1 MANTVSTISYA
12 NTFGQWM
19 VATDALIAENN
30 ILATGDY
37 TKDSGTIY
45 LSETTKN
52 ALQAN
57 GSVVVQKELLVQG
70 VASSATID
78 NNLTVAGQIYFS
90 NATLGLTNS
99 GQANING
106 LLIAQGPGTGL
117 SVANSAYIG
126 GNTTIRYTTT
136 TGNIQA
142 NGLINTSSVSVTGNV
157 IADNLNANTSGS
169 IPNLTIGTKLDG
181 NSAAGFFNS
190 LQVQGGGLTVN
201 GNFTLTGTTVYAS
214 NTFQLSTGVTS
225 GISSYLQ
232 VDRGSS
238 GSNAA
243 IRWNE
248 ISKYWDML
256 NVTSN
261 TYYRIL
267 TDQYFNDTITST
279 STTSVATANVANTIN
294 NQLTAANTFL
304 QAAVVS
310 AGSYGNSAFLKAN
323 SSYAL
328 ANTFANTFVG
338 TTGSVSQS
346 SGVISFSSNNGVTI
360 VATSANNLAV
370 STSQDLRTSASP
382 TFSGLSL
389 TTPLALSQGGT
400 GTTSASSALTTLLPT
415 GTTAGYVLTTGGP
428 GNFYWAAGS
437 GGGVGATPGTSINST
452 RLTYTANGASG
463 YTGNSFIIPTATTG
477 TQVRAYIAGVRQFES
492 EYSLNLNANTITF
505 TTTPP
510 NGEPILIEVDGYYVN
525 PYYANN
531 IAFTINSDISSTANT
546 IQLAIDGLTSKVTTY
561 YANLAA
567 SPTFTTVTRGITVAA
582 GTSNTAFATTAYVQN
597 LANNSGT
604 LTTNITGNAGT
615 VSNGVYTSGDQT
627 IAGTKTFSS
636 TITGSVSGSAATFT
650 STTQNSR
657 FNSIGVGTAA
667 SGTGGEIRATNEI
680 TAYYSDDNLK
690 TRLGTIDNALDKLCT
705 LTGFYYEA
713 NETAQA
719 LGYKVKREVGVSAQ
733 EVQKVMPEVVVP
745 APIDDKY
752 LTVHY
757 ERLIPLLIES
767 IKELKNEFDVLKG
780 QIK

>member
-19 VATDALIAENN
+19 VATNALIAENN
-30 ILATGDY
+30 ILAAGDY
-37 TKDSGTIY
+37 TKDSGTLY

-57 GSVVVQKELLVQG
+57 GSVVVQKELRVQG
-70 VASSATID
+70 VASSATVD
-78 NNLTVAGQIYFS
+78 NNLTVGGQIYFS
-90 NATLGLTNS
+90 NTTLGLTNS

-106 LLIAQGPGTGL
+106 LLVAQGSGIGL
-117 SVANSAYIG
+117 SVANNAYIG

-142 NGLINTSSVSVTGNV
+142 NGLINTASVSVTGNV
-157 IADNLNANTSGS
+157 IAANLNANTSGS

-181 NSAAGFFNS
+181 NNAAGFLNS
-190 LQVQGGGLTVN
+190 LQIQGGGLTVN

-214 NTFQLSTGVTS
+214 NTFQLSTGTSS

-238 GSNAA
+238 GVDAA

-248 ISKYWDML
+248 IDSYWDML

-267 TDQYFNDTITST
+267 TNEYFNDTVTST
-279 STTSVATANVANTIN
+279 STTSVATANVANTLS

-304 QAAVVS
+304 QAAVTS

-323 SSYAL
+323 SAYAL

-338 TTGSVSQS
+338 TSGSISQS
-346 SGVISFSSNNGVTI
+346 AGVISFSSNNGLTI

-382 TFSGLSL
+382 TFAGLTL

-400 GTTSASSALTTLLPT
+400 GTTSAASALTALLPT

-437 GGGVGATPGTSINST
+437 GGGGGATPGTSINST
-452 RLTYTANGASG
+452 RLSYTANGVSG
-463 YTGNSFIIPTATTG
+463 YTGNSFIIPTATAG
-477 TQVRAYIAGVRQFES
+477 TQVRAYINGVRQFES
-492 EYSLNLNANTITF
+492 EYALNLGANTISF

-510 NGEPILIEVDGYYVN
+510 NGDAVLIEVDGYYVN

-531 IAFTINSDISSTANT
+531 IAFTINSNISATANT
-546 IQLAIDGLTSKVTTY
+546 IQLAIDALTSKVTTY
-561 YANLAA
+561 YANTNIAA
-567 SPTFTTVTRGITVAA
+567 GTQAFGNVVTGITVAA
-582 GTSNTAFATTAYVQN
+582 GTSNTAFATTAYVQYA
-597 LANNSGT
+597 ANNIPT
-604 LTTNITGNAGT
+604 A
-615 VSNGVYTSGDQT
+615 VYTSGSYSNPSWITTLSADKVSL
-627 IAGTKTFSS
+627 GTTANAQFLSLG
-636 TITGSVSGSAATFT
+636 I
-650 STTQNSR
+650 
-657 FNSIGVGTAA
+657 GTAA
-667 SGTGGEIRATNEI
+667 SGTTGDIRATNEI

-733 EVQKVMPEVVVP
+733 EVQKVMPEIVVP

-752 LTVHY
+752 LTIHY

-767 IKELKNEFDVLKG
+767 IKELKNEVDVLKG

>member
-19 VATDALIAENN
+19 VATNALIAENN
-30 ILATGDY
+30 ILAAGDY
-37 TKDSGTIY
+37 TKDSGTLY

-57 GSVVVQKELLVQG
+57 GSVVVQKELRVQG
-70 VASSATID
+70 VASSATVD
-78 NNLTVAGQIYFS
+78 NNLTVGGQIYFS
-90 NATLGLTNS
+90 NTTLGLTNS

-106 LLIAQGPGTGL
+106 LLVAQGSGIGL
-117 SVANSAYIG
+117 SVANNAYIG

-142 NGLINTSSVSVTGNV
+142 NGLINTASVSVTGNV
-157 IADNLNANTSGS
+157 IAANLNANTSGS

-181 NSAAGFFNS
+181 NNAAGFLNS
-190 LQVQGGGLTVN
+190 LQIQGGGLTVN

-214 NTFQLSTGVTS
+214 NTFQLSTGTSS

-238 GSNAA
+238 GVDAA

-248 ISKYWDML
+248 IDSYWDML

-267 TDQYFNDTITST
+267 TNEYFNDTVTST
-279 STTSVATANVANTIN
+279 STTSVATANVANTLS
-294 NQLTAANTFL
+294 NQLTTANTFL
-304 QAAVVS
+304 QAAVTS

-323 SSYAL
+323 SAYAL

-338 TTGSVSQS
+338 TSGSISQS
-346 SGVISFSSNNGVTI
+346 AGVISFSSNNGLTI

-382 TFSGLSL
+382 TFAGLTL

-400 GTTSASSALTTLLPT
+400 GTTSAASALTALLPT

-437 GGGVGATPGTSINST
+437 GGGGGATPGTSINST
-452 RLTYTANGASG
+452 RLSYTANGVSG
-463 YTGNSFIIPTATTG
+463 YTGNSFIIPTATAG
-477 TQVRAYIAGVRQFES
+477 TQVRAYINGVRQFES
-492 EYSLNLNANTITF
+492 EYALNLGANTISF

-510 NGEPILIEVDGYYVN
+510 NGDAVLIEVDGYYVN

-531 IAFTINSDISSTANT
+531 IAFTINSNISATANT
-546 IQLAIDGLTSKVTTY
+546 IQLAIDALTSKVTTY
-561 YANLAA
+561 YANTNIAA
-567 SPTFTTVTRGITVAA
+567 GTQAFGNVVTGITVAA
-582 GTSNTAFATTAYVQN
+582 GTSNTAFATTAYVQYA
-597 LANNSGT
+597 ANNIPT
-604 LTTNITGNAGT
+604 A
-615 VSNGVYTSGDQT
+615 VYTSGSYSNPSWITTLSADKVSL
-627 IAGTKTFSS
+627 GTTANAQFLSLG
-636 TITGSVSGSAATFT
+636 I
-650 STTQNSR
+650 
-657 FNSIGVGTAA
+657 GTAA
-667 SGTGGEIRATNEI
+667 SGTTGDIRATNEI

-733 EVQKVMPEVVVP
+733 EVQKVMPEIVVP

-752 LTVHY
+752 LTIHY

-767 IKELKNEFDVLKG
+767 IKELKNEVDVLKG

>member
-19 VATDALIAENN
+19 VATNALIAENN
-30 ILATGDY
+30 ILAAGDY
-37 TKDSGTIY
+37 TKDSGTLY

-57 GSVVVQKELLVQG
+57 GSVVVQKELRVQG
-70 VASSATID
+70 VASSATVD
-78 NNLTVAGQIYFS
+78 NNLTVGGQIYFS
-90 NATLGLTNS
+90 NTTLGLTNS

-106 LLIAQGPGTGL
+106 LLVAQGSGIGL
-117 SVANSAYIG
+117 SVANNAYIG

-142 NGLINTSSVSVTGNV
+142 NGLINTASVSVTGNV
-157 IADNLNANTSGS
+157 IAANLNANTSGS

-181 NSAAGFFNS
+181 NNAAGFLNS
-190 LQVQGGGLTVN
+190 LQIQGGGLTVN

-214 NTFQLSTGVTS
+214 NTFQLSTGTSS

-238 GSNAA
+238 GVDAA
-243 IRWNE
+243 LRWNE
-248 ISKYWDML
+248 IDSYWDML

-267 TDQYFNDTITST
+267 TNEYINDTLTST
-279 STTSVATANVANTIN
+279 STTTVATANVANALS
-294 NQLTAANTFL
+294 NQLTAANAFL
-304 QAAVVS
+304 QAAVTS

-323 SSYAL
+323 SAYAL

-338 TTGSVSQS
+338 TSGSISQS
-346 SGVISFSSNNGVTI
+346 AGVISFSSNNGLTI

-382 TFSGLSL
+382 TFAGLTL
-389 TTPLALSQGGT
+389 TAPLALSQGGT
-400 GTTSASSALTTLLPT
+400 GTTSAASALTNLLPT

-437 GGGVGATPGTSINST
+437 GGGGGATPGTSINST
-452 RLTYTANGASG
+452 RLSYTANGVSG
-463 YTGNSFIIPTATTG
+463 YTGNSFIIPAATAG
-477 TQVRAYIAGVRQFES
+477 TQVRAYINGVRQFES
-492 EYSLNLNANTITF
+492 EYALNLSANTIAF

-510 NGEPILIEVDGYYVN
+510 NGDAVLIEVDGYYVN

-531 IAFTINSDISSTANT
+531 IAFTINSNISATANT
-546 IQLAIDGLTSKVTTY
+546 IQLAIDALTSKVTTY
-561 YANLAA
+561 YANTNIAA
-567 SPTFTTVTRGITVAA
+567 GPQAFGNVVTGITVTA
-582 GTSNTAFATTAYVQN
+582 GTSNTAFATTAYVQYA
-597 LANNSGT
+597 ANNIPT
-604 LTTNITGNAGT
+604 A
-615 VSNGVYTSGDQT
+615 VYTSGSYSNPSWITTLSADKVSL
-627 IAGTKTFSS
+627 GTTANAQFLSLG
-636 TITGSVSGSAATFT
+636 I
-650 STTQNSR
+650 
-657 FNSIGVGTAA
+657 GTAA
-667 SGTGGEIRATNEI
+667 SGTTGDIRATNEI

-690 TRLGTIDNALDKLCT
+690 TRLGTIDNALDKLCS

-733 EVQKVMPEVVVP
+733 EVQKVMPEIVVP

-752 LTVHY
+752 LTIHY

-767 IKELKNEFDVLKG
+767 IKELKNEVDVLKG

>member
-19 VATDALIAENN
+19 VATNALIAENN
-30 ILATGDY
+30 ILAAGDY
-37 TKDSGTIY
+37 TKDSGTLY

-57 GSVVVQKELLVQG
+57 GSVVVQKELRVQG
-70 VASSATID
+70 VASSATVD
-78 NNLTVAGQIYFS
+78 NNLTVGGQIYFS
-90 NATLGLTNS
+90 NTTLGLTNS

-106 LLIAQGPGTGL
+106 LLVAQGSGIGL
-117 SVANSAYIG
+117 SVANNAYIG

-142 NGLINTSSVSVTGNV
+142 NGLINTASVSVTGNV
-157 IADNLNANTSGS
+157 IAANLNANTSGS

-181 NSAAGFFNS
+181 NNAAGFLNS
-190 LQVQGGGLTVN
+190 LQIQGGGLTVN

-214 NTFQLSTGVTS
+214 NTFQLSTGTSS

-238 GSNAA
+238 GVDAA

-248 ISKYWDML
+248 IDSYWDML

-267 TDQYFNDTITST
+267 TNEYINDTITST
-279 STTSVATANVANTIN
+279 STTSVATANVANTLS

-304 QAAVVS
+304 QAAVTS

-338 TTGSVSQS
+338 TSGSISQS
-346 SGVISFSSNNGVTI
+346 AGVVSFSSNNGLTI

-382 TFSGLSL
+382 TFAGLTL
-389 TTPLALSQGGT
+389 TAPLALSQGGT
-400 GTTSASSALTTLLPT
+400 GTTSASSALTNLLPT

-437 GGGVGATPGTSINST
+437 GGGGGATPGTSINST
-452 RLTYTANGASG
+452 RLSYTANGVSG
-463 YTGNSFIIPTATTG
+463 YTGNSFIIPAATAD
-477 TQVRAYIAGVRQFES
+477 TQVRAYINGVRQFES
-492 EYSLNLNANTITF
+492 EYALNLSANTIAF

-510 NGEPILIEVDGYYVN
+510 NGDAVLIEVDGYYVN

-531 IAFTINSDISSTANT
+531 IAFTINSSISSTANT

-561 YANLAA
+561 YANLIGG
-567 SPTFTTVTRGITVAA
+567 STFTGDIRGVTMAT
-582 GTSNTAFATTAYVQN
+582 GTSNTSFATTAFVQAA
-597 LANNSGT
+597 ANNIST
-604 LTTNITGNAGT
+604 A
-615 VSNGVYTSGDQT
+615 VYTSGSYANPSWITSLARSKIIGMDQDV
-627 IAGTKTFSS
+627 GTANN
-636 TITGSVSGSAATFT
+636 VQHA
-650 STTQNSR
+650 
-657 FNSIGVGTAA
+657 SIGIGTAA
-667 SGTGGEIRATNEI
+667 SGTAGEIRATGEI

-690 TRLGTIDNALDKLCT
+690 TRLGTIDNALDKLCS
-705 LTGFYYEA
+705 LTGFYYQA

-733 EVQKVMPEVVVP
+733 EVQKVMPEVVSS

-752 LTVHY
+752 LTIHY

-767 IKELKNEFDVLKG
+767 IKELKNEVDVLKG